1 MRLMSVAAG
10 SLSFGAVIKGAVVGA
25 IASLIESSVVGWIF
39 MSGTPKSVAEGE
51 AATKA
56 LMASQ
61 SYLLTDLGG
70 SLLCMAIGGYV
81 AASSAKQSGLK
92 HGIVTGVLLLAFV
105 AMMMMMISS
114 GVPRWYTVTVFILI
128 IPAAALGGMLRG

>member
-10 SLSFGAVIKGAVVGA
+10 SLSFGAAIKGAVVGA
-25 IASLIESSVVGWIF
+25 IASLIESSVVAWIF

-105 AMMMMMISS
+105 AVMMMIFP